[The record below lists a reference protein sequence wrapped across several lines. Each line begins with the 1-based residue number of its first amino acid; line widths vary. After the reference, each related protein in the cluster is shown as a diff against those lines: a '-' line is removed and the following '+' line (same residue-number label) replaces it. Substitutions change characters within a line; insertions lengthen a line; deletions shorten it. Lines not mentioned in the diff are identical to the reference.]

1 MKKEHISSIISILA
15 GCFLIAASII
25 AAGIPRPMNGIFLG
39 VGAALIGI
47 SGSKLLLSVYYREHP
62 TEERRAQIDD
72 HDERTLQIRDKA
84 KARAFDLTMSIFP
97 ILFVL
102 LILVNTPLWLTL
114 GVVLVYVIGYSTQFF
129 WLGRF
134 QREM

>member
-15 GCFLIAASII
+15 GCFLIAASFLG
-25 AAGIPRPMNGIFLG
+25 AVIPKAISGIFLG

-47 SGSKLLLSVYYREHP
+47 SGTRLLLSVYCREHP
-62 TEERRAQIDD
+62 VEERRAQIED

-84 KARAFDLTMSIFP
+84 KARAFDLTMSLFP

-114 GVVLVYVIGYSTQFF
+114 GVVLVYIIGYTTQFI
-129 WLGRF
+129 WIGRY